1 MTVIKRDKNAT
12 SVDLQTALTKL
23 ISLLRDQNEDEA
35 VTILTECLTELSRTP
50 VGSTVQKQAAEKI
63 VEAFHGDLELISYT
77 IQRDSNHEAWTEV
90 EELSQAS
97 SRVLSLARR
106 ILKG

>member
-1 MTVIKRDKNAT
+1 MTVIKRDKTAT
-12 SVDLQTALTKL
+12 SADLQTALNKL
-23 ISLLRDQNEDEA
+23 ITLLKDQNEEEA
-35 VTILTECLTELSRTP
+35 VTVLRECLGELAKNP
-50 VGSTVQKQAAEKI
+50 VGSAVQKGAAERI
-63 VEAFHGDLELISYT
+63 VEAFNGDLELIAYT
-77 IQRDSNHEAWTEV
+77 IQRESNNDAWTEA

>member
-12 SVDLQTALTKL
+12 NADLQAALTKL
-23 ISLLRDQNEDEA
+23 ILLLKDQKEDEA
-35 VTILTECLTELSRTP
+35 VAVLGESLDELSRSSA
-50 VGSTVQKQAAEKI
+50 GSAGQKHAAETI

-77 IQRDSNHEAWTEV
+77 IQRDSSHDAWTEV

>member
-1 MTVIKRDKNAT
+1 MTVIKRDRNAT
-12 SVDLQTALTKL
+12 NADLITALDKL
-23 ISLLRDQNEDEA
+23 IILLKDQNEDEA
-35 VTILTECLTELSRTP
+35 VVVLKECLNDLSKGP
-50 VGSTVQKQAAEKI
+50 AGSLGQKQTAEKI
-63 VEAFHGDLELISYT
+63 VEAFNGDLELISYT
-77 IQRDSNHEAWTEV
+77 IQRESKSDAWTEV